1 MAHYKNMRAFMD
13 ALNKM
18 EANVRSK
25 ALRNAVEAGARV
37 VEGHAKVNIVNTF
50 KKQTGN
56 LAASVRVDV
65 TQNSDQAR
73 ALIGPTAIY
82 GRIQE
87 LGGTVKPLTARML
100 FWTDENGKSHAAHE
114 VTLPARPYL
123 KPAMEDNEDAIVNAV
138 AENLRIEIE
147 GAI

>member
-56 LAASVRVDV
+56 LANSIRVET
-65 TQNSDQAR
+65 TQNGDQAR

-87 LGGTVKPLTARML
+87 LGGTVKPLTAKRL
-100 FWTDENGKSHAAHE
+100 HWVNENGEHRTALE

>member
-1 MAHYKNMRAFMD
+1 MAHYKNIRAFMD

-18 EANVRSK
+18 DANVRSK

-37 VEGHAKVNIVNTF
+37 VEAYAKVNITQTF
-50 KKQTGN
+50 KNQTGN
-56 LAASVRVDV
+56 LANSIRVET
-65 TQNSDQAR
+65 TQNGDQAR
-73 ALIGPTAIY
+73 ALIGPTAVY

-123 KPAMEDNEDAIVNAV
+123 KPAVEDHEVEIIGAV